1 MSVISILTLLY
12 ITCGL
17 SFRLPANKRFMV
29 RPFKSI
35 PSQSNTHRNELTNTP
50 SRMLLMASSMGSN
63 ENIDNLLKPEKFTEK
78 AWDCVAKLPQYA
90 DKYATQYI
98 EATLVLKGLLE
109 EGQAGL
115 AQRIISKAGM
125 DAAVIDRFV
134 VGFND
139 LNHS

>member
-1 MSVISILTLLY
+1 
-12 ITCGL
+12 
-17 SFRLPANKRFMV
+17 
-29 RPFKSI
+29 
-35 PSQSNTHRNELTNTP
+35 
-50 SRMLLMASSMGSN
+50 MASSMGSN